1 VLHNGAVTRLA
12 WFHCFSGIT
21 GDTALAALIDAGA
34 DIDAVE
40 DMMRQL
46 PVRGWDLSMEPTQR
60 AGLGGN
66 SILVHTVD
74 DSAVVRTYSHIV
86 GLVEEARFPE
96 RVRQR
101 ALQVFAALAEADAHL
116 RRVEHQQIHFHEI
129 CDLASILY
137 IVGTCAALEVLNIEE
152 IESSPV
158 AQGMGLVKTETGYAP
173 TPSPATL
180 ALLAARNAP
189 TYGRDIDHELTNP
202 IGAAILSA
210 LAVRFGPI
218 PNMTPDSI
226 GYGAAE
232 KSLDGMPHV
241 VQVVVG
247 DRVPADR
254 RGRRLVVVE
263 TNVDD
268 ATGEILA
275 HTMSQIMEAGAIDC
289 WITPAIGRYG
299 RPMHTISA
307 LSDIAMAEHLGA
319 IMMAE
324 TGSLG
329 IRSSSVDRWTA
340 DRTFVEVDV
349 DGFPIRIK
357 VGPGRAKAEFDDAV
371 LVAKKTN
378 VPVREV
384 IAKAETAFRR
394 ASEVRLLHPAHRPQD
409 E

>member
-1 VLHNGAVTRLA
+1 VTTLA

-21 GDTALAALIDAGA
+21 GDTALGALIDAGA

-40 DMMRQL
+40 DMVRRL
-46 PVRGWDLSMEPTQR
+46 PVGGWDVSLEPAQR
-60 AGLGGN
+60 AGLGGT
-66 SILVHTVD
+66 SLIVHTED

-86 GLVEEARFPE
+86 GLIEEARLPE

-101 ALQVFAALAEADAHL
+101 SLKVFAALAEADAHL
-116 RRVEHQQIHFHEI
+116 RRVEHGQIHFHEI
-129 CDLASILY
+129 CDLASIVQ
-137 IVGTCAALEVLNIEE
+137 IVGTCSALEVLEIDE
-152 IESSPV
+152 IESSPI
-158 AQGMGLVKTETGYAP
+158 AQGMGMKRLDNGGLEP
-173 TPSPATL
+173 IPSPTTL

-189 TYGRDIDHELTNP
+189 TYGRDLDHELTTP

-210 LAVRFGPI
+210 LSIGFGPI
-218 PNMTPDSI
+218 PNMNPASI
-226 GYGAAE
+226 GYGAAHQ
-232 KSLDGMPHV
+232 SLDGMPHV

-247 DRVPADR
+247 SRVATDR

-268 ATGEILA
+268 TTGEVLS
-275 HTMSQIMEAGAIDC
+275 HTMSQIMDAGAIDC
-289 WITPAIGRYG
+289 WITPAIGRFG
-299 RPMHTISA
+299 RPMHKISA

-329 IRSSSVDRWTA
+329 VRSSSVDRWTA
-340 DRTFVEVDV
+340 ERTFVEVDI

-371 LVAKKTN
+371 VVARKTGI
-378 VPVREV
+378 PVREV

-394 ASEVRLLHPAHRPQD
+394 ASEVRLLHPAHRPHD

>member
-1 VLHNGAVTRLA
+1 M
-12 WFHCFSGIT
+12 
-21 GDTALAALIDAGA
+21 ALGALIDAGA
-34 DIDAVE
+34 DIDDVE
-40 DMMRQL
+40 EMVRRL
-46 PVRGWDLSMEPTQR
+46 PVGGWDVSLEPVQR
-60 AGLGGN
+60 AGLGGT
-66 SILVHTVD
+66 SLYVHTVD
-74 DSAVVRTYSHIV
+74 DSAVVRTYAHIV
-86 GLVEEARFPE
+86 GLVEEARLPDRARE
-96 RVRQR
+96 R
-101 ALQVFAALAEADAHL
+101 ALKIFAALAEADAHL

-129 CDLASILY
+129 CDLSSILY
-137 IVGTCAALEVLNIEE
+137 IVGTCAALEVLGIDE

-158 AQGMGLVKTETGYAP
+158 AQGMGLVKTARGFEP

-189 TYGRDIDHELTNP
+189 TYGRDLAYELTTP

-218 PNMTPDSI
+218 PSMMPGSI
-226 GYGAAE
+226 GYGASE
-232 KSLDGMPHV
+232 YSLDGMPHV

-247 DRVPADR
+247 ERVPTDR

-268 ATGEILA
+268 STGEVLS
-275 HTMSQIMEAGAIDC
+275 HTMNQIMEAGAIDC
-289 WITPAIGRYG
+289 WITPAIGRFG
-299 RPMHTISA
+299 RPMHKISA

-319 IMMAE
+319 ILMAE

-329 IRSSSVDRWTA
+329 VRSTTVDRWTA
-340 DRTFVEVDV
+340 DRSFVEVEV

-371 LVAKKTN
+371 TIARKTG

-394 ASEVRLLHPAHRPQD
+394 ASEVRLLHPAQRPHD

>member
-1 VLHNGAVTRLA
+1 MLHNGDVTRLA

-21 GDTALAALIDAGA
+21 GDTALGALIDAGA
-34 DIDAVE
+34 DIDEVE
-40 DMMRQL
+40 ELVRRL
-46 PVRGWDLSMEPTQR
+46 PVGGWDVSLEPVQR
-60 AGLGGN
+60 AGLG
-66 SILVHTVD
+66 STSLMVHTVD
-74 DSAVVRTYSHIV
+74 DSSVVRTYAHIV
-86 GLVEEARFPE
+86 GLMEEARLPE

-101 ALQVFAALAEADAHL
+101 SLKIFASLAEADAHL
-116 RRVEHQQIHFHEI
+116 RRVEHQQVRFQEV
-129 CDLASILY
+129 CDLSAILQ
-137 IVGTCAALEVLNIEE
+137 IVGTCAALEVLDVEE

-158 AQGMGLVKTETGYAP
+158 AQGMGLKRTDSGFVPIPAP
-173 TPSPATL
+173 LTL
-180 ALLAARNAP
+180 ALFAARNAP
-189 TYGRDIDHELTNP
+189 TYGRDLDHELTTP

-210 LAVRFGPI
+210 LAVSFGPI
-218 PNMTPDSI
+218 PNMNPTSI
-226 GYGAAE
+226 GYGAAMQ
-232 KSLDGMPHV
+232 SLDGMPHV

-247 DRVPADR
+247 SRVATDR

-268 ATGEILA
+268 ATGEVLSY
-275 HTMSQIMEAGAIDC
+275 TMAQIMEAGAIDC
-289 WITPAIGRYG
+289 WITPAIGRFG
-299 RPMHTISA
+299 RPMHKISA
-307 LSDIAMAEHLGA
+307 LSDTAMAEHLGA

-329 IRSSSVDRWTA
+329 VRSSSVDRWTA

-371 LVAKKTN
+371 VVARKTGI
-378 VPVREV
+378 PVREV

-394 ASEVRLLHPAHRPQD
+394 ASEVRLLHPAHRPPD